1 MEMHSG
7 GRRVEIRG
15 DRVFVDG
22 KEVPPGEG
30 ISSDA
35 EESLESK
42 TSRSSLEARYPGV
55 SFKGDCSKI
64 QIDDGVTLE
73 PGVTLEQND
82 TARIEILGS
91 SRVCEG
97 AYLSTPES
105 TSISM
110 SSVSFGGGSS
120 FQSIQVSGGGSSDHG
135 LLRIENSTVGAHA
148 EVSGLAVAVEDS
160 TVAAKARI
168 RGQVRFSYVRAKSEQ
183 MYSVPVLVKLRS
195 A

>member
-120 FQSIQVSGGGSSDHG
+120 FQSIQVSGGG
-135 LLRIENSTVGAHA
+135 LLITDF
-148 EVSGLAVAVEDS
+148 SGSKILLW
-160 TVAAKARI
+160 
-168 RGQVRFSYVRAKSEQ
+168 
-183 MYSVPVLVKLRS
+183 VLTQK
-195 A
+195 